1 MIDLTPFEIQL
12 GSDLKE
18 DIVKK
23 ALKKEESVDPS
34 ADLLLLQSNDDN
46 LKTEKDDI
54 ENKDNTSHSVG
65 DTREAVAVVS
75 VTN

>member
-23 ALKKEESVDPS
+23 ALKKEESVDS

-46 LKTEKDDI
+46 LKTEKVDI

>member
-23 ALKKEESVDPS
+23 ALKKEESVDS

>member
-23 ALKKEESVDPS
+23 ALKKEESVDTS
-34 ADLLLLQSNDDN
+34 ADLLLLQSND
-46 LKTEKDDI
+46 KTEKDEI
-54 ENKDNTSHSVG
+54 ENKDNTSHSVV
-65 DTREAVAVVS
+65 DTREAVAAVS